1 MKKIVAYLSAF
12 ILIIVGTLSLSS
24 CSKKSFYSEWNKAG
38 ANIEKDNM
46 FEMITVDEIESKLG
60 NKEESFAVFF
70 GSSND
75 SQSVKDVSAM
85 QYTADVKNYEGKV
98 YFLTTTK
105 LKTQSKMKEI
115 KEKIKVDISDM
126 DASVQCV
133 LFEKGKVEFN
143 TSKKDS
149 DEVKK
154 FKIDEEISI
163 IAVLEYV
170 IEYYPVK

>member
-1 MKKIVAYLSAF
+1 MKKFIAYLSAF
-12 ILIIVGTLSLSS
+12 ILIVVGAISLSS
-24 CSKKSFYSEWNKAG
+24 CSKSSFYSEWHKAG
-38 ANIEKDNM
+38 ANIEKDNIFDM
-46 FEMITVDEIESKLG
+46 LTVDEVASKLEE
-60 NKEESFAVFF
+60 KESFAVFF

-75 SQSVKDVSAM
+75 SQSVKDVSSM

-105 LKTQSKMKEI
+105 LKKNTKMKEI

-126 DASVQCV
+126 ETSVQCV
-133 LFEKGKVEFN
+133 LFENGKITFN
-143 TSKKDS
+143 TSDDKYES
-149 DEVKK
+149 ENKK
-154 FKIDEEISI
+154 FKIDDELSI